1 MGASGDRASGRR
13 TNVPV
18 NKVTVSTLAGALAAI
33 LVWLLRTYTS
43 IDIPPEVQ
51 DALIVL
57 LTFLAGWLT
66 PPGAGEVVLASPA
79 PTISPEPLRAAD
91 QPSS

>member
-1 MGASGDRASGRR
+1 MDASGDRASGQR

-18 NKVTVSTLAGALAAI
+18 NKVTVSALAGASIAV
-33 LVWLLRTYTS
+33 LVWVLRTYTT

-79 PTISPEPLRAAD
+79 PASPPSPLGTAD